1 MSAVISR
8 ANYLNAL
15 KEAAE
20 FAEDKNADLFMDS
33 KKAKLDIAYHDLLR
47 ELSEYAKKADEI
59 ESHESAER
67 LCYE

>member
-1 MSAVISR
+1 MSAVIAR

-47 ELSEYAKKADEI
+47 ELRDGENG
-59 ESHESAER
+59 
-67 LCYE
+67 